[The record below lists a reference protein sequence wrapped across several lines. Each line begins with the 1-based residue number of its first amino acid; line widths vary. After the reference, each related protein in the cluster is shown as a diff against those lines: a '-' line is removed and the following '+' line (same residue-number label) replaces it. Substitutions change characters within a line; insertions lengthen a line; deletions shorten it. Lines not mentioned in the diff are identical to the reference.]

1 MRIAFWGTSSFVG
14 SLQNAEI
21 LEELVRAGVRPAMV
35 ITTPPREP
43 GAPGSPVKAAADAL
57 GVPVREP
64 ASLQD
69 FAKELTENDVTF
81 VTGLS
86 KLRTGI
92 LIPVSYTMNFLGIFA
107 VTSLIQL

>member
-1 MRIAFWGTSSFVG
+1 MRSMRIAFCGTSSFVG

-69 FAKELTENDVTF
+69 FAKELTDRDIELSVVASYGKILPRDVLAAPKF
-81 VTGLS
+81 G
-86 KLRTGI
+86 
-92 LIPVSYTMNFLGIFA
+92 
-107 VTSLIQL
+107 SL